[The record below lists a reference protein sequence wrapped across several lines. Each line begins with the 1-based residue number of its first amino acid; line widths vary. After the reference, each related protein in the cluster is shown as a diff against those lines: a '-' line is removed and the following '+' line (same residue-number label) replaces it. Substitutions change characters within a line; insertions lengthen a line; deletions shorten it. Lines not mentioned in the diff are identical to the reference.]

1 MLARYTHNQGRP
13 DDSCPDDSCP
23 GERIRLAALAY
34 LASLSYTGLKIWTR

>member
-13 DDSCPDDSCP
+13 DDSCP
-23 GERIRLAALAY
+23 GERIQLAALAY